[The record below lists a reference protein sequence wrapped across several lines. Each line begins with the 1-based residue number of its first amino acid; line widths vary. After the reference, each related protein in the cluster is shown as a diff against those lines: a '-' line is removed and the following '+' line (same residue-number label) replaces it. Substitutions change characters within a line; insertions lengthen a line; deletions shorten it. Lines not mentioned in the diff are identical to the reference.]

1 MSSKLPKYV
10 PPSPFVPFIRRFT
23 DERARDLAD
32 TIALYN
38 EVRAA
43 HAKTVWAKD
52 DAVERVN
59 SFVVE
64 QLAEI
69 VTLPSSLPI
78 AQAFDRCQQS
88 ILALETTI
96 FSSRAIDWNTA
107 VLSLKEQVDLRRFLR
122 AQQHFLANEDRV
134 AELLVTALG
143 NVFGGIISEMPTLP
157 TAGDTPFT
165 VPLIALLPDPGG
177 TVDRT
182 IGTLFKPDL
191 LDAGLFATLNDRL
204 YDNVCR
210 ASGIAPTEEKPRKPF
225 VMPHQ
230 SDLPPM
236 EMVQAYLSG
245 TPFLDLFL
253 TPVPFVIPIEARFEH
268 THIVAGIG
276 HGKTQLMQTMMLA
289 DFDDP
294 DRPAVVAIDSQGDM
308 IRTLSRLERFNP
320 SHDDRLIILDPA
332 DTEWPLKLNL
342 FDVNRARLDQLPRGQ
357 REQIL
362 AGIIELYDYIFGAL
376 LGSELTAKQSVVFR
390 FLAQLMMIIPNANIH
405 TLRLLLEDPTPFLP
419 YLAQLPTTARSFLE
433 SNLFNPKE
441 REYVQTRKQVLRR
454 LYDILSNPTFERMFS
469 HPRNALDMKRVL
481 DDGKI
486 VLVNT
491 AKDVLK
497 TEASATF
504 GRFVIALILQAALER
519 AADPIASRR
528 PAFVYVDEAADY
540 FDDNIDT
547 LLIQARKYKVG
558 LTVAHQFLD
567 QLTPAL
573 RASIMTNPAIRFAG
587 GVSDKDA
594 RALASDMR
602 TTSSFLMSTRKRKN
616 DTEFACYVRNHTGAA
631 LSLNVPLGSA
641 EREAKMSA
649 ADFGKLKERV
659 RGQVAAPIDE
669 VDAHIAAAMPSS
681 SMRHQ
686 ETTSFADEY

>member
-32 TIALYN
+32 TIALYS

-43 HAKTVWAKD
+43 HVESVWAKE

-59 SFVVE
+59 SFIVE
-64 QLAEI
+64 RLGEI
-69 VTLPSSLPI
+69 VPLPSSLVL
-78 AQAFDRCQQS
+78 AEALDRCQKDL
-88 ILALETTI
+88 LALETTI
-96 FSSRAIDWNTA
+96 FSSKAIDWNTA

-143 NVFGGIISEMPTLP
+143 NVFGGIISEMPTCP
-157 TAGDTPFT
+157 DGESPFT
-165 VPLIALLPDPGG
+165 VPLVSVMADAGDVVGRI
-177 TVDRT
+177 
-182 IGTLFKPDL
+182 IGTLITSEH
-191 LDAGLFATLNDRL
+191 LDAGLFASVHERL
-204 YDNVCR
+204 FDNICAV
-210 ASGIAPTEEKPRKPF
+210 SGISPLDDKSRKPL
-225 VMPHQ
+225 VMPHEC
-230 SDLPPM
+230 DLPPM
-236 EMVQAYLSG
+236 EMVRTYLAG
-245 TPFLDLFL
+245 TPFLELFL
-253 TPVPFVIPIEARFEH
+253 TPVPFVIPAEARFEH

-289 DFDDP
+289 DFDHP
-294 DRPAVVAIDSQGDM
+294 DHPTVVAIDSQGDM
-308 IRTLSRLERFNP
+308 IRTLSRLARFDP
-320 SHDDRLIILDPA
+320 GLDDRLIILDPA
-332 DTEWPLKLNL
+332 DTDWPLKLNL
-342 FDVNRARLDQLPRGQ
+342 FDVNRDRLNQLPRGM

-362 AGIIELYDYIFGAL
+362 AGIIELYEYIFGAL
-376 LGSELTAKQSVVFR
+376 LGSELTGKQSVVFR
-390 FLAQLMMIIPNANIH
+390 FLAQLMLAIPDANIH

-419 YLAQLPTTARSFLE
+419 HLAKLPTTARSFLE

-441 REYVQTRKQVLRR
+441 REYMQTRKQVLRR
-454 LYDILSNPTFERMFS
+454 LYDLLSNPTFERMFS

-481 DDGKI
+481 DDGRI

-497 TEASATF
+497 SEASATF

-573 RASIMTNPAIRFAG
+573 RASIMANPAVRFAG
-587 GVSDKDA
+587 GLSDRDA

-602 TTSSFLMSTRKRKN
+602 TTSGFLMGTRKRRSE
-616 DTEFACYVRNHTGAA
+616 TEFACFVRNHTGSA
-631 LSLNVPLGSA
+631 LALNVPLGA
-641 EREAKMSA
+641 VEREPKMSA
-649 ADFGKLKERV
+649 VEFESLHDRV
-659 RGQVAAPIDE
+659 RAEVAAPIDE
-669 VDAHIAAAMPSS
+669 VDAHIAAAMPGAT
-681 SMRHQ
+681 MAHQ
-686 ETTSFADEY
+686 EATSFADEY

>member
-1 MSSKLPKYV
+1 V
-10 PPSPFVPFIRRFT
+10 PPSPYVPFIRRFT

-43 HAKTVWAKD
+43 HAKSVWAKD
-52 DAVERVN
+52 DAVERV
-59 SFVVE
+59 SSYIVE
-64 QLAEI
+64 QLGEI
-69 VTLPSSLPI
+69 VALPSSPAL
-78 AQAFDRCQQS
+78 AQALDRCQMGL
-88 ILALETTI
+88 LALETTI
-96 FSSRAIDWNTA
+96 FSAPQIDWNVA

-134 AELLVTALG
+134 ADLLVTALG
-143 NVFGGIISEMPTLP
+143 NVCGGIISELP
-157 TAGDTPFT
+157 ELSTASDSAFT
-165 VPLIALLPDPGG
+165 VPLIALVSNVADV
-177 TVDRT
+177 VDRI
-182 IGTLFKPDL
+182 IGTLINPQL
-191 LDAGLFATLNDRL
+191 LDAGLFAVVHERL
-204 YDNVCR
+204 YDNVCL
-210 ASGIAPTEEKPRKPF
+210 ASGIPPHEDRPRKPF

-236 EMVQAYLSG
+236 ELVQTYLGG
-245 TPFLDLFL
+245 TPFVDLFL
-253 TPVPFVIPIEARFEH
+253 TPVAFVIPVEARFEH

-289 DFDDP
+289 DFEDAS
-294 DRPAVVAIDSQGDM
+294 RPAVVAIDSQGDM
-308 IRTLSRLERFNP
+308 IRTLSRLDCFNP

-342 FDVNRARLDQLPRGQ
+342 FDVNRSRLDQLPRGQ

-362 AGIIELYDYIFGAL
+362 AGIIELYEYIFGAL

-390 FLAQLMMIIPNANIH
+390 FLAQLMLAIPNANIH

-419 YLAQLPTTARSFLE
+419 YLEQLPTTARSFL
-433 SNLFNPKE
+433 NNHLFAPKE
-441 REYVQTRKQVLRR
+441 REYTQTRKQVLRR

-481 DDGKI
+481 DDGKV

-497 TEASATF
+497 SEASATF

-573 RASIMTNPAIRFAG
+573 RASVMTNPAIRFAG

-602 TTSSFLMSTRKRKN
+602 TTSSFLMGTRKRKV

-631 LSLNVPLGSA
+631 FSLNLPLGRA
-641 EREAKMSA
+641 EREPHMTA
-649 ADFGKLKERV
+649 ADFTKLRDRV
-659 RGQVAAPIDE
+659 RAEVAAPIAE
-669 VDAHIAAAMPSS
+669 VDALIAAAIPSAT
-681 SMRHQ
+681 MVHQ
-686 ETTSFADEY
+686 DATTFADEY